1 MKKIIAA
8 ALFIFVLLL
17 PSCSAVSMKDLGAPL
32 GQSYTAVLEVKTE
45 GEPTSLSVIK
55 DGGTMTLVVDEKY
68 TFVCSDGKWVVSY
81 SGLTVPLSSDAAKRS
96 VPHKVASALNIPNG
110 SKWSVTTEII
120 DGKEVYRCEDSQN
133 SVSLFFDEQTKLP
146 IKLISGNVEATV
158 IKFEPA
164 Q

>member
-8 ALFIFVLLL
+8 ALFIFILLL
-17 PSCSAVSMKDLGAPL
+17 ASCSAVSMKDLVAPL

-96 VPHKVASALNIPNG
+96 VPHKVASALNIPEGAKG
-110 SKWSVTTEII
+110 SIPPETI
-120 DGKEVYRCEDSQN
+120 DGKTVYKCVDTQN
-133 SVSLFFDEQTKLP
+133 DVTLFFDEQTKKP